1 MRFFSSGTSLHR
13 KSRPSLKFSLNGN
26 SHFALVVVMAFF
38 FVSGGIYIFAV
49 NERAV
54 YGYDIRTLEKELG
67 TLKKQNAELRLR
79 EAEGRS
85 LNRVEQG
92 SENLR
97 MEKAVPQ
104 GEIVIGK
111 PGSVAYR

>member
-1 MRFFSSGTSLHR
+1 MRFSPPGTSLHR
-13 KSRPSLKFSLNGN
+13 KSRPSPQFSLSGT
-26 SHFALVVVMAFF
+26 SHFALLVVMALF
-38 FVSGGIYIFAV
+38 FVTGGVYIFAV

-54 YGYDIRTLEKELG
+54 YGYDIRALEKELA

-85 LNRVEQG
+85 LSRVETG
-92 SENLR
+92 SVNLR
-97 MEKAVPQ
+97 MEKAVPV
-104 GEIVIGK
+104 GELIIGK